1 MMDKDINATTV
12 TVGKDGI
19 DGKDGQP
26 GSITIIG
33 QPGKDGADGEP
44 GKNTKTVITVIEGK
58 PGVDGKD
65 GLNGKDGIT
74 RIQYTDRDNNTHEV
88 ATLDDGMKYGGDAGT
103 VIKKKLNEQVNV
115 VGGITDANAFTAE
128 DNLGVVSDGKDNL
141 KVRLAKELKGLTKVT
156 VSDGKSATDIQP
168 GRIVTETVRAN
179 TVQADA
185 VQTGRTTLSDE
196 GIIIRSNEDRSRIG
210 GQLKGNTMNVRLTA
224 DGLDNGGN
232 RITNVAPGENGT
244 DAVNVDQLKAATVG
258 IADQLGRL
266 GTEVN
271 RVGAHAA
278 AMAALKPLQYDPLEP
293 TQIMAGIGN
302 YRNETAAAVGIA
314 HYTAEDTMF
323 HMGVSVGAHRNMIN
337 AGVTHKFGW
346 SPEKKAIPDRYK
358 SGPISSVYVMQDEVT
373 ALKLENQKI
382 RQANER
388 ILSEWDALKAD
399 NESLRKDNEE
409 MRAVL
414 AAIMTRLEGQ

>member
-1 MMDKDINATTV
+1 
-12 TVGKDGI
+12 
-19 DGKDGQP
+19 
-26 GSITIIG
+26 
-33 QPGKDGADGEP
+33 
-44 GKNTKTVITVIEGK
+44 
-58 PGVDGKD
+58 
-65 GLNGKDGIT
+65 
-74 RIQYTDRDNNTHEV
+74 
-88 ATLDDGMKYGGDAGT
+88 
-103 VIKKKLNEQVNV
+103 
-115 VGGITDANAFTAE
+115 
-128 DNLGVVSDGKDNL
+128 
-141 KVRLAKELKGLTKVT
+141 
-156 VSDGKSATDIQP
+156 
-168 GRIVTETVRAN
+168 
-179 TVQADA
+179 
-185 VQTGRTTLSDE
+185 
-196 GIIIRSNEDRSRIG
+196 
-210 GQLKGNTMNVRLTA
+210 MNVRLTA

-258 IADQLGRL
+258 IANQLGRL